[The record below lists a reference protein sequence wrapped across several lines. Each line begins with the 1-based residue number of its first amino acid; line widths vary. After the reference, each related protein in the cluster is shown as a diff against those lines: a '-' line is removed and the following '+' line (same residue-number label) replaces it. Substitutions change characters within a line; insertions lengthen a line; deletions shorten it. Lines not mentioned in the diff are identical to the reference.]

1 MKTLI
6 QGGYVVGYNGK
17 EHIIFENGCVVYEN
31 EFINYVGFPNDPK
44 CPNYDIYIDAT
55 KSLIS
60 PGFINLHCIA
70 NIDIQP
76 IFLDTKKQI
85 VRSKEWFNS
94 NSNIMNRKDYDISA
108 RYTIASII
116 KGGATTFC
124 AVTSMATKKYENSI
138 YESQSLVNNSNDLGI
153 RGYFAN
159 NYQDISYYNLRTK
172 KVFKHN
178 NYLGERAFNKAI
190 TFSKSIIKKNN
201 DLINT
206 FLFPYTTE
214 TCTNDLLWKSYKV
227 SKDLNIPIRTHF
239 AQYKSEVESLY
250 KIHKISPLERLNK
263 LKILDQNLTLTHSI
277 YLNKN
282 CKKDEISTKDLKC
295 LHDTGT
301 NICHCPVVYLR
312 KGYGLNSFQ
321 SLVNSGINVG
331 IGTDTVPPD
340 IINEMR
346 TTSLLSKIK
355 DEDPTSG
362 SAKAVYNAATL
373 GGAKALNR
381 NDLGRL
387 SKGYRADIVI
397 INISNIRTGLV
408 DDPIRSLVYYSNSKD
423 IEKVIV
429 NGKLILNNYKIC
441 GLDER
446 QLFNDAQKL
455 FNKIKKKKLLYTRE
469 RISTKNVG
477 IKSFELIKN
486 KYII

>member
-6 QGGYVVGYNGK
+6 QGGYVVGYNGTA
-17 EHIIFENGCVVYEN
+17 HIIYENGCVVYEN
-31 EFINYVGFPNDPK
+31 ELIIFVGFPNDPK
-44 CPNYDIYIDAT
+44 CPDYDSFIDAT
-55 KSLIS
+55 NSLVS

-76 IFLDTKKQI
+76 IFLDTNNQI
-85 VRSKEWFNS
+85 DRSKEWFNS
-94 NSNIMNRKDYDISA
+94 NSYIMNRKDYDISA

-124 AVTSMATKKYENSI
+124 AVTTMATKRYENSL
-138 YESQSLVNNSNDLGI
+138 YESEALVKNANDLGI

-159 NYQDISYYNLRTK
+159 NYQDISYYNLRNK
-172 KVFKHN
+172 KIFKYN
-178 NYLGERAFNKAI
+178 KSLGEKAFNKAK
-190 TFSKSIIKKNN
+190 TFSKGIIKQNN

-214 TCTNDLLWKSYKV
+214 TCSNALLSDSYKV

-239 AQYKSEVESLY
+239 AQYKAEVENSY
-250 KIHKISPLERLNK
+250 KNHKISPLNRLYK
-263 LKILDQNLTLTHSI
+263 LNILDSNLTLTHAI
-277 YLNKN
+277 YLNNNYEQDK
-282 CKKDEISTKDLKC
+282 ISSIDLKY
-295 LHDTGT
+295 LYDSGT

-321 SLVNSGINVG
+321 SVVNAGVNIG

-340 IINEMR
+340 IIKEMR

-362 SAKAVYNAATL
+362 SATSVYNAATI

-387 SKGYRADIVI
+387 SKGCRADIVI
-397 INISNIRTGLV
+397 INISNIRNGLI
-408 DDPIRSLVYYSNSKD
+408 DDPIRSLVYYSNSQD

-429 NGKLILNNYKIC
+429 NGKIILNNYKIS
-441 GLDER
+441 GIDEGD
-446 QLFNDAQKL
+446 LLINAQGV
-455 FNKIKKKKLLYTRE
+455 FNKIKSNKMLNSIDRVNKIYPNKE
-469 RISTKNVG
+469 
-477 IKSFELIKN
+477 SFEMVKN
-486 KYII
+486 NYLD